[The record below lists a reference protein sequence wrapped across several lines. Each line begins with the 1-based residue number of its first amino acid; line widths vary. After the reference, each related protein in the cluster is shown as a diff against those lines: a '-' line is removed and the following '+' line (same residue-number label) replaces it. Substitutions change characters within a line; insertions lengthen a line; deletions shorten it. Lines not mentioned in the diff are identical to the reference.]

1 MFFNNST
8 DNNLFLH
15 VQNTTTNYEN
25 FFEILEGQ
33 ETARMIEIII
43 TPIILTVGSVGNI
56 MSFIILR
63 SGDLKKISTCFY
75 MSILAL
81 IDTGNFF
88 LTICPT
94 WL

>member
-33 ETARMIEIII
+33 EAARMIEIII
-43 TPIILTVGSVGNI
+43 TPIILTFGSVGNI

-94 WL
+94 CL

>member
-15 VQNTTTNYEN
+15 VQNTKTNYEN

-43 TPIILTVGSVGNI
+43 TPIILTFGSVENI

-88 LTICPT
+88 LTICLT
-94 WL
+94 